1 MHKLVLIP
9 LLGAVLTGCA
19 VGPNYQRPATPV
31 TASYGRPQTN
41 HFASAE
47 PEARWWRLFGDPT
60 LDQLIQRAV
69 RGNHDLKIAAARLN
83 TARALRR
90 ESLWAFAPQAGV
102 SGTFQRRQL
111 AEPEAPGSNRSAR
124 LGDTL
129 SAGFDATWEI
139 DLFGRLRRS
148 VEAAGAEVGVADA
161 QLRDVQV
168 ALLAEVAANY
178 IGLEGAREST
188 ALLRR
193 QTELLQ
199 RSLETTRRRVAA
211 GRGSQLD
218 VARAEALLKET
229 ESALPLAERE
239 AAEHLHR
246 LAVLL
251 GEQPGSFELAT
262 APERAAPSVRTLAI
276 GTPADLLRRRPDIA
290 AAERHFAAATARVG
304 IRTAEMFPEVSVSGF
319 IRLIGADG
327 VNLGSAASQAWG
339 LAPAASWHV
348 LSLGRLNALRQAS
361 QFEAEGTLAFYEQT
375 VLRAFED
382 VENALVRYQ
391 TADERLRLLVERQ
404 AAAERGLRIAQT
416 QFQAGAINSLEA
428 TDAERTVL
436 AAERETV
443 AAATDHRLAVVTL
456 YKALGGGWEDEPLF
470 TSK

>member
-1 MHKLVLIP
+1 MHKLILIP

-19 VGPNYQRPATPV
+19 VGPNYQRPATAV
-31 TASYGRPQTN
+31 TASYGRTQTN

-47 PEARWWRLFGDPT
+47 PEARWWALFGDPT
-60 LDQLIQRAV
+60 LDHLIQRAV
-69 RGNHDLKIAAARLN
+69 KGNHDIKIAAARLN
-83 TARALRR
+83 AARALRR
-90 ESLWAFAPQAGV
+90 ESLWAFAPQGGV
-102 SGTFQRRQL
+102 FGTFQRRQL
-111 AEPEAPGSNRSAR
+111 AEPESPGLSRSAR
-124 LGDTL
+124 LGNVWST
-129 SAGFDATWEI
+129 GFDATWEI

-148 VEAAGAEVGVADA
+148 AEAAGAEVGVADA
-161 QLRDVQV
+161 QMRDVQV

-178 IGLEGAREST
+178 FGLEGASESVN
-188 ALLRR
+188 LLRR

-239 AAEHLHR
+239 AGEHLHR

-251 GEQPGSFELAT
+251 GEQPGSYELAT
-262 APERAAPSVRTLAI
+262 APERSVPSVHALAI
-276 GTPADLLRRRPDIA
+276 GTPVDLLRRRPDIA
-290 AAERHFAAATARVG
+290 AAERQLAAATARVG

-339 LAPAASWHV
+339 VAPAASWHV
-348 LSLGRLNALRQAS
+348 LNLGRLNALRQSS
-361 QFEAEGTLAFYEQT
+361 QFEAEGVLAFYEQT
-375 VLRAFED
+375 VLRALED
-382 VENALVRYQ
+382 AENALVRYR
-391 TADERLRLLVERQ
+391 TADQRLRLLAERQ
-404 AAAERGLRIAQT
+404 AAAERGRRIAQA
-416 QFQAGAINSLEA
+416 QYEAGAINSLEA

-443 AAATDHRLAVVTL
+443 AAATEHRLAVVTL
-456 YKALGGGWEDEPLF
+456 YKALGGGWEDEQLF
-470 TSK
+470 TNK